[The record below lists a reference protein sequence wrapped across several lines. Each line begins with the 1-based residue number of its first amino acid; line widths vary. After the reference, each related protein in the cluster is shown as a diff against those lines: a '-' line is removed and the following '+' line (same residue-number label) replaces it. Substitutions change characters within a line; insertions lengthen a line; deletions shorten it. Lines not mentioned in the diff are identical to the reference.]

1 MGNLPAIMN
10 RMAMQI
16 GPVVSR
22 ALLQVSPQDSIA
34 EAARQMTARKVGS
47 AIVMTDEGPG
57 IITER
62 DVLRAVAAG
71 ADLEGARVE
80 DYMTHNAITAFED
93 WDLGEAA
100 RRMADGRFRHLIVL
114 GRGGQVEGILSIRDL
129 LMALLR
135 ELKPSVSE

>member
-1 MGNLPAIMN
+1 
-10 RMAMQI
+10 MQI

-22 ALLQVSPQDSIA
+22 AVLQVAPRESIA

-71 ADLEGARVE
+71 DDLDTAPVE
-80 DYMTHNAITAFED
+80 EYMTHNAITAFED
-93 WDLGEAA
+93 WDLREAA
-100 RRMADGRFRHLIVL
+100 QRMADGGFRHLIVL

-129 LMALLR
+129 LRALLR
-135 ELKPSVSE
+135 ESNPTGTQP

>member
-1 MGNLPAIMN
+1 MT
-10 RMAMQI
+10 MQI

-22 ALLQVSPQDSIA
+22 ALLQVAPQASIA

-71 ADLEGARVE
+71 GDLEAARVE
-80 DYMTHNAITAFED
+80 EYMTHNAITAFED
-93 WDLGEAA
+93 WDLREAA
-100 RRMADGRFRHLIVL
+100 RRMVDGGFRHLIVL
-114 GRGGQVEGILSIRDL
+114 GRSGQVEGILSIRDL

-135 ELKPSVSE
+135 QSSPAG